1 MKLPRCKVFLSGL
14 HTHVFISWIDS
25 ITNIELP
32 EPLFVMAWCNY
43 RIIKVNYLQTIIKW
57 YLLNYKIE
65 VYMSYPGQVGFCDL
79 ELLPFKFPWGFFCLI
94 FFMNLSGTSC
104 WTYNFFNR
112 EPLLLP
118 IFLMHLHTLKSELMQ
133 LFFPLNWHQFCCVLR
148 REKAQFFMLN
158 CCFFWIDKGKLQH
171 TEKLQEM
178 NRTIRHI
185 FVVST
190 PNSHL
195 LDVCVV
201 LLFLLS
207 SNWCILV

>member
-79 ELLPFKFPWGFFCLI
+79 ELLPFKFPWGFFVWS
-94 FFMNLSGTSC
+94 FS
-104 WTYNFFNR
+104 WTYLGRRVELIAFSIVNLYCYQFF
-112 EPLLLP
+112 LCTY
-118 IFLMHLHTLKSELMQ
+118 TLSS
-133 LFFPLNWHQFCCVLR
+133 LNWCNYFFHWTDTNFAVYWE
-148 REKAQFFMLN
+148 EKRLN
-158 CCFFWIDKGKLQH
+158 FSC
-171 TEKLQEM
+171 
-178 NRTIRHI
+178 
-185 FVVST
+185 
-190 PNSHL
+190 
-195 LDVCVV
+195 
-201 LLFLLS
+201 
-207 SNWCILV
+207 